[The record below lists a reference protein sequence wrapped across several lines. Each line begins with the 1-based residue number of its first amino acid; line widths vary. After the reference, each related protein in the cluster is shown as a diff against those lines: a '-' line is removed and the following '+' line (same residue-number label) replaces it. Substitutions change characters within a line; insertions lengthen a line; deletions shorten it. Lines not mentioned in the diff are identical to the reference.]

1 MMKTAFIKS
10 GIHSSDVVDLLRR
23 EGFDVA
29 PWRLRYA
36 ASKGYV
42 PPPFTTG
49 SGDHAWR
56 QSDLAAI
63 TRYFKNPRKPGR
75 PKVAK

>member
-1 MMKTAFIKS
+1 MKPFVQS
-10 GIHSSDVVDLLRR
+10 GIHSSDLVQLLRR

-36 ASKGYV
+36 ARQHHI
-42 PPPFTTG
+42 PAPFKTG
-49 SGDHAWR
+49 SGDCAWR
-56 QSDLAAI
+56 ERDLPAI
-63 TRYFKNPRKPGR
+63 TRYFRNPRRPGR

>member
-1 MMKTAFIKS
+1 MKSFVQS
-10 GIHSSDVVDLLRR
+10 GIHSSDMVQLLRR

-36 ASKGYV
+36 ARHHHI
-42 PPPFTTG
+42 PAPFKTG
-49 SGDHAWR
+49 SGDCAWR
-56 QSDLAAI
+56 ERDLPAI
-63 TRYFKNPRKPGR
+63 TRYFRNPRRPGR

>member
-1 MMKTAFIKS
+1 MKAGFIKA
-10 GIHSSDVVDLLRR
+10 GIHSSDLVQLLRR
-23 EGFDVA
+23 EGFDVH

-36 ASKGYV
+36 ASKGYI
-42 PPPFTTG
+42 PDPFRTV

-56 QSDLAAI
+56 QADVPAI